1 MRDGAAISNATDE
14 PRAIDQRQLSMP
26 TTASITRNAPTRTPT
41 RRQKGR
47 STYFG
52 NDGYSIHKGS
62 CGLGY
67 QFPDVYPG
75 TYLLAGH

>member
-1 MRDGAAISNATDE
+1 MGPPISNAADK

-26 TTASITRNAPTRTPT
+26 TTASITRNAPTRTRT
-41 RRQKGR
+41 RQKGR

-52 NDGYSIHKGS
+52 NDGYSIHEGS

-75 TYLLAGH
+75 TNLLAGH